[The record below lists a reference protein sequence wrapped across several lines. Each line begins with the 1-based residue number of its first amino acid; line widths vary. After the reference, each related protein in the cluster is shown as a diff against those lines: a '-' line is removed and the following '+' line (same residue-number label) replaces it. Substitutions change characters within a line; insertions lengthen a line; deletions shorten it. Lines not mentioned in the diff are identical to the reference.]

1 MMMLLQCCHP
11 VLDPSADPG
20 PGTLVIGLASGLVV
34 CGVLFPIALL
44 GTCIAGGIAVKM

>member
-20 PGTLVIGLASGLVV
+20 PGTLVIVLAVGLGVF
-34 CGVLFPIALL
+34 GVLFPIALL
-44 GTCIAGGIAVKM
+44 GTCIAGGIAAKM